1 MFEFF
6 IKNNPISSNQSVLN
20 KVTHAYISFYL
31 LHLKYINPLMTIL
44 KVFFLTSSKLSIKL
58 DKKGLTFK
66 LKQNGRSA
74 DVPNILIDNLNER
87 KKRAISGQ
95 IFL

>member
-1 MFEFF
+1 
-6 IKNNPISSNQSVLN
+6 
-20 KVTHAYISFYL
+20 
-31 LHLKYINPLMTIL
+31 MTIL

-58 DKKGLTFK
+58 DKKGLIFK
-66 LKQNGRSA
+66 LKQNARSA